1 MQVGVG
7 LPPSKLTLSNGN
19 AAVVERNN
27 APSIT
32 TLTKVFFIDFSP
44 WCAKITSFQFP
55 LCFCITH
62 NPLALLGISESGTD
76 FPKLG
81 IWRRGWFLSD
91 YSLEHSQVN
100 PVDLLKSHFGT
111 VLRESSLCCPA
122 AFERTVP
129 YSLDDFL
136 LPD

>member
-32 TLTKVFFIDFSP
+32 TLTKVFFIEFFLLGVQNCS
-44 WCAKITSFQFP
+44 CQF
-55 LCFCITH
+55 LLFFCITH
-62 NPLALLGISESGTD
+62 NLLALLGISESGTD

-81 IWRRGWFLSD
+81 IRRRDGS
-91 YSLEHSQVN
+91 E
-100 PVDLLKSHFGT
+100 
-111 VLRESSLCCPA
+111 C
-122 AFERTVP
+122 
-129 YSLDDFL
+129 
-136 LPD
+136 